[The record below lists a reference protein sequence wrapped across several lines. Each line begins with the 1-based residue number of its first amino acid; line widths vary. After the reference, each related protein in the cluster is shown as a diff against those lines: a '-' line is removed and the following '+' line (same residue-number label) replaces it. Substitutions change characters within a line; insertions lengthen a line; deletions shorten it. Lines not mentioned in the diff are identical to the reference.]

1 MKTSLFVGFFLAT
14 SMAYSQAKNTQTA
27 ANTASPA
34 KAATKTAAKAATP
47 AKAAAKTA
55 AKTATPAKAATKT
68 AAKTATPAE
77 TQRNCTDYK
86 QYADISMSKMQGLV
100 KTGNARI
107 LDVNSLRSY
116 KRSHIPAS
124 HHFKTLMKNGTLKKV
139 LGEDKNV
146 HIVAYCGSKQCTA
159 WQQAARKA
167 CEMGYTNIHHF
178 SEGIKGWNKAMK
190 SMDTNTKKKSS

>member
-27 ANTASPA
+27 ANTA
-34 KAATKTAAKAATP
+34 
-47 AKAAAKTA
+47 
-55 AKTATPAKAATKT
+55 TPAKAATKT
-68 AAKTATPAE
+68 ATKAATPAKTAAKKATPAKATTKTAAKKATPAE
-77 TQRNCTDYK
+77 AQRNCTDYK
-86 QYADISMSKMQGLV
+86 QYADISMGKMQDLV

-139 LGEDKNV
+139 LGDDKNV
-146 HIVAYCGSKQCTA
+146 PIVAYCGNKQCTA
-159 WQQAARKA
+159 WQQAAKKA

-190 SMDTNTKKKSS
+190 STDANTKKKSS